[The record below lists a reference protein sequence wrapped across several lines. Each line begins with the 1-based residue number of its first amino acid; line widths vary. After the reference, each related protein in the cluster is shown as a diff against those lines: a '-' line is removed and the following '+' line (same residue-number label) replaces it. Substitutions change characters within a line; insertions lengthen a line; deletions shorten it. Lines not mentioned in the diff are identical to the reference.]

1 MNINYE
7 VAMMDTASENGLA
20 NVVKTL
26 HYRITLSD
34 VDAPEGTIIP
44 FKFGTVELDA
54 PTAEN
59 FTNYGDLDY
68 LTVHT
73 WLKSRLDCDRLEAEL
88 QYELNAN
95 IEIANTPKVQTTSKI
110 PNWL

>member
-7 VAMMDTASENGLA
+7 VAMMDTASENGLED
-20 NVVKTL
+20 VVKTL

-34 VDAPEGTIIP
+34 VDASEDTVIP

-59 FTNYGDLDY
+59 FTNYGDLDKE
-68 LTVHT
+68 TVTT
-73 WLKSRLDCDRLEAEL
+73 WLKSQLDCDRLEAEL
-88 QYELNAN
+88 QYELDAN
-95 IEIANTPKVQTTSKI
+95 RTISSAPKAQTTSKL
-110 PNWL
+110 PTW